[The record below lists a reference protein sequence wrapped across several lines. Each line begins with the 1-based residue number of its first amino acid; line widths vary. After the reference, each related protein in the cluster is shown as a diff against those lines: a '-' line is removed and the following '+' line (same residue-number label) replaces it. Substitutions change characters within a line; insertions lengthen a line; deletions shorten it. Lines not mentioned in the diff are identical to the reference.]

1 MKVAV
6 AAPAPLKIDVR
17 ERLPE
22 FPYAVIDELSPL
34 IADQRR
40 WRRWLRGTSFGPP
53 EELLLDLNRDLIQP
67 PSSPLCPFLMVP
79 GLGLNAARRE
89 TSQLPMRCLCT

>member
-34 IADQRR
+34 IPD
-40 WRRWLRGTSFGPP
+40 
-53 EELLLDLNRDLIQP
+53 
-67 PSSPLCPFLMVP
+67 
-79 GLGLNAARRE
+79 
-89 TSQLPMRCLCT
+89 